1 MSKNGTDIEHHLG
14 WKEFDHHFPV
24 AHRFLVS
31 IYEINRRLWRC
42 CGQHREI
49 PVATSVSTKYN
60 TGGATTIQFN
70 NTSRHTHMERKNFI
84 ISSLFLY
91 LIIIERK
98 LKNLLLYSLLLLSR
112 RKNMKWSFRCL
123 TQQPLPAAQQL
134 DLFFLFLFSFSCV
147 LSYIII

>member
-49 PVATSVSTKYN
+49 PVRTSVSTKYN
-60 TGGATTIQFN
+60 TEGQQLYNSTT
-70 NTSRHTHMERKNFI
+70 HHDTHIWREKTL
-84 ISSLFLY
+84 LFHLFFY

-112 RKNMKWSFRCL
+112 RNNMKCFRCL